1 MPRYGIQL
9 NRKTLVKWSRHRWK
23 RQGRMVARWYAL
35 VPEPVKRIVRI
46 ITDAVTFAP
55 SPLSSSLVDISIRLI
70 GVIGHG
76 ILSRWLATSLRVYT
90 SYIRAD
96 DNRYTTHIYARRA
109 IRPWPRNNCP
119 ILSIRSATP
128 SLRCRLPPLFQNE
141 GKGAGEGD
149 RNKVTN
155 RYPNLELTLT

>member
-1 MPRYGIQL
+1 MVTSPLETTGSNGCKVIRAGTGTRETNSPHNYGRGYL
-9 NRKTLVKWSRHRWK
+9 CPL
-23 RQGRMVARWYAL
+23 
-35 VPEPVKRIVRI
+35 
-46 ITDAVTFAP
+46 
-55 SPLSSSLVDISIRLI
+55 PLSSSLVDISIRLI

-149 RNKVTN
+149 RKKVTN